1 MYDETEGPRR
11 ILIAM
16 LNAGVPEDEAQARV
30 QLIEQYGEDNVW
42 NSDEVSEAFSF
53 EAFMA
58 PFAVVVRKVD
68 GVKGSVQFVH
78 DPRFYFGFKP
88 A

>member
-1 MYDETEGPRR
+1 
-11 ILIAM
+11 
-16 LNAGVPEDEAQARV
+16 
-30 QLIEQYGEDNVW
+30 
-42 NSDEVSEAFSF
+42 
-53 EAFMA
+53 MA